1 MLPGM
6 RLHRRS
12 GVLACLLVGA
22 RRIDSAGVLP
32 LRGTVDPVN
41 LQDQFLSDQLLAV
54 LHSCPQPLSTGEVAQ
69 AAPPLIERHPGC
81 EPVWHQRAR
90 SSRTREETC
99 YGTHHIHVR
108 ARYAREVYQA
118 LRAMT
123 ANGQVTP
130 IRDPHLRIVSWQASN
145 PPRFVDELEAC
156 LALPPRTPAGD
167 RPLSAD

>member
-1 MLPGM
+1 M
-6 RLHRRS
+6 
-12 GVLACLLVGA
+12 
-22 RRIDSAGVLP
+22 
-32 LRGTVDPVN
+32 N

-54 LHSCPQPLSTGEVAQ
+54 LHSCPRPLSTGEVAQ

-81 EPVWHQRAR
+81 QPVWHQRAR
-90 SSRTREETC
+90 SSRTRDETC

-118 LRAMT
+118 LRAMVT
-123 ANGQVTP
+123 NGQVTP

-167 RPLSAD
+167 RPLGAD